1 MGQLL
6 ERCHLP
12 MFRQKQIGSQYL
24 LKKLSQWLTTSQ
36 EKKTDLEEFA
46 DEILN
51 FKEESIHLSANGN
64 RREKQRK
71 YLEMN
76 SVPLP

>member
-1 MGQLL
+1 MPSANVQTKTN
-6 ERCHLP
+6 
-12 MFRQKQIGSQYL
+12 RQSIFIKEIKPVIDNIPG
-24 LKKLSQWLTTSQ
+24 
-36 EKKTDLEEFA
+36 KKTDLEEFA

>member
-1 MGQLL
+1 MPSANVQTKTN
-6 ERCHLP
+6 
-12 MFRQKQIGSQYL
+12 RQSIFIKEIKPVIDNIPG
-24 LKKLSQWLTTSQ
+24 K
-36 EKKTDLEEFA
+36 KKTDLEEFA

-51 FKEESIHLSANGN
+51 FKEEFIHLSANGN